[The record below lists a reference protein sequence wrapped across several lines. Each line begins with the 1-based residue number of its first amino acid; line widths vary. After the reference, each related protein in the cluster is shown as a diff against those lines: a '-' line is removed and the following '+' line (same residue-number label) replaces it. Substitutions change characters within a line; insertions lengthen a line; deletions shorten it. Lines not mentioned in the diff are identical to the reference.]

1 MNRELSFRPLSTLV
15 SKVANIFKKDE
26 SPISKM
32 LESGPARPG
41 EAEVFCPKKVIM
53 FLENRGGCDY
63 GRRLGDIWRWDHE
76 RLEKNHTYIQWLF
89 PTDIQSAI
97 VPNAPVLSKE
107 EIEAINKPCAAQ
119 ANIRMS
125 FRVYLCF
132 LGLEL
137 TNIEVRKADDFN
149 ERAAVWLTESNH
161 NFLRISRVIRCLVLV
176 GLSEEA
182 KLFFDCLSDL
192 SVTENFIDKNTLYHW
207 CLPLDLK

>member
-1 MNRELSFRPLSTLV
+1 M
-15 SKVANIFKKDE
+15 
-26 SPISKM
+26 
-32 LESGPARPG
+32 
-41 EAEVFCPKKVIM
+41 
-53 FLENRGGCDY
+53 
-63 GRRLGDIWRWDHE
+63 
-76 RLEKNHTYIQWLF
+76 TYKHRF
-89 PTDIQSAI
+89 EI
-97 VPNAPVLSKE
+97 V
-107 EIEAINKPCAAQ
+107 
-119 ANIRMS
+119 
-125 FRVYLCF
+125 CF